1 MEEAWQATVEV
12 AKEEAPTP
20 QAGASPAEAVSPI
33 SEWMDRSLDI
43 AQVSGLPIPWGYSI
57 TWQYRGLQL
66 HGNDD
71 EWDADVDEERLE
83 RRPVAT
89 RDCGHRAAEVEDTR

>member
-1 MEEAWQATVEV
+1 
-12 AKEEAPTP
+12 
-20 QAGASPAEAVSPI
+20 
-33 SEWMDRSLDI
+33 
-43 AQVSGLPIPWGYSI
+43 
-57 TWQYRGLQL
+57 L

>member
-1 MEEAWQATVEV
+1 M
-12 AKEEAPTP
+12 
-20 QAGASPAEAVSPI
+20 ASNGGSGERRSSDAASGRAASRSSEPYP
-33 SEWMDRSLDI
+33 EWMDRSLDI

-89 RDCGHRAAEVEDTR
+89 RDCGNRAAEVEDTR